1 MWTNYVFTKIMGGGH
16 FINIP
21 NEMLHSKR
29 AIMIL
34 SGDWS
39 KPNQP
44 RPTFMKKCKQPKH
57 KYSMPL
63 QATLHLFTCSC
74 RKNTCLA
81 MTKLHFIVFIVYENA
96 TKKYTHQS
104 LTCCFIEWLAQPPNI
119 HFGLQHWIFQFS
131 PDSIYVLDYSCP
143 HASNLFVLLTFL
155 AK

>member
-74 RKNTCLA
+74 RKKYMFGNDKTSFQCLYRLR
-81 MTKLHFIVFIVYENA
+81 KA

-143 HASNLFVLLTFL
+143 HASNLFVLLTLL

>member
-57 KYSMPL
+57 LNAAASDPSPV
-63 QATLHLFTCSC
+63 HLFLQKKYMFGNDKTSFHCLYRL
-74 RKNTCLA
+74 RK
-81 MTKLHFIVFIVYENA
+81 A

-143 HASNLFVLLTFL
+143 HASNLFVLLTLL

>member
-1 MWTNYVFTKIMGGGH
+1 MRC
-16 FINIP
+16 NIP
-21 NEMLHSKR
+21 NGLSWSFRVIGPNLINPGLHSWKNVNNR
-29 AIMIL
+29 
-34 SGDWS
+34 
-39 KPNQP
+39 N
-44 RPTFMKKCKQPKH
+44 

-63 QATLHLFTCSC
+63 QATLHLFTRSC
-74 RKNTCLA
+74 KKKYMFGNDKTSFQCLYRLRK
-81 MTKLHFIVFIVYENA
+81 A

-143 HASNLFVLLTFL
+143 HASNLFVLLTLL